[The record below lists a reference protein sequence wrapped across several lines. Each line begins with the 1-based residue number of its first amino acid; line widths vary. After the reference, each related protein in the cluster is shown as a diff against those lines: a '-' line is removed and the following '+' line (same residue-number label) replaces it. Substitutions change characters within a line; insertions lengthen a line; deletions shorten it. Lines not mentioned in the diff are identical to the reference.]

1 MFSGCMSQTVALTG
15 SGITFHSNNTSGNSS
30 PKNAHTNHHNNS
42 SASSSIQLESIFRDA
57 LSSSRK
63 KNCRLRFLIL
73 LRDEDYEKW
82 FWSRRDMIWY
92 RKNQFPGQ
100 LILERFSE
108 LDTLPYIL
116 EGPPIPRKLYIMLPK
131 EKLFIPSEHFTNR
144 YIDSKLQELKI
155 IFSSL
160 QAKSIKVKK
169 IYGTHSSRQIQA
181 GAEIHTL
188 DVSLH
193 GRTQHDHQ
201 VKIIN
206 EMTFG
211 EPHEHLSIESLSHDS
226 VQNKYFYLAKEY
238 EWQNIILRRLKDHMI
253 TDKYI
258 YHNTEQ
264 KLITTKFTNALKLL
278 DISAEYDWKQSQH
291 LEIHYDIEY
300 YEFSQLYTH
309 KEPMVD
315 VPTPPSSTKQAIRKE
330 IPLMFT
336 NDSVENLREQRNQ
349 HGSFE
354 TKASSLTSEE
364 KIPDEPIGLELSIHE
379 Q

>member
-1 MFSGCMSQTVALTG
+1 MFSGCMSHAVALTG
-15 SGITFHSNNTSGNSS
+15 SGNSS
-30 PKNAHTNHHNNS
+30 PKNAHAHAHAHANNNN
-42 SASSSIQLESIFRDA
+42 SIQLESIFRDA

-73 LRDEDYEKW
+73 LRDEDYYKW
-82 FWSRRDMIWY
+82 FWSRKDMIWY
-92 RKNQFPGQ
+92 RKNKFPGQ

-108 LDTLPYIL
+108 LDTLPYII

-131 EKLFIPSEHFTNR
+131 EKLFIPSDHFTSR

-169 IYGTHSSRQIQA
+169 IYGTHESRQIHASAGIQA
-181 GAEIHTL
+181 L
-188 DVSLH
+188 DVSVH
-193 GRTQHDHQ
+193 GSRQQNRQ
-201 VKIIN
+201 VYTVN

-211 EPHEHLSIESLSHDS
+211 EPYEHLSIESLTNDS

-238 EWQNIILRRLKDHMI
+238 EWQNIILRRLKDRMI

-258 YHNTEQ
+258 YRNTEQ
-264 KLITTKFTNALKLL
+264 KLFTAKFTNALKLL
-278 DISAEYDWKQSQH
+278 DISAEYDWKQIQH

-300 YEFSQLYTH
+300 YDFSQLYTH
-309 KEPMVD
+309 REPIMVD
-315 VPTPPSSTKQAIRKE
+315 IPTPPSSTELAIRKE
-330 IPLMFT
+330 IPLMFS
-336 NDSVENLREQRNQ
+336 NDSVEMLREQRDQ

-364 KIPDEPIGLELSIHE
+364 KLPEESIGLDLSSN
-379 Q
+379 